1 MNIRLGTYLNLTHLT
16 ILNANF
22 HSYQLNNCNCLFNCL
37 SDITKLFCCRFNAS
51 EGKLFLCI
59 FPPNQ
64 LAEKSTFRQIGLP
77 TNLSHRIVSRQIGPA
92 KLSRTQPVSHF
103 SRELLLTTGNIT
115 LTL

>member
-64 LAEKSTFRQIGLP
+64 LAEESTCRQIGLP
-77 TNLSHRIVSRQIGPA
+77 TNFSVLSLA
-92 KLSRTQPVSHF
+92 KLVPPNCRVPN
-103 SRELLLTTGNIT
+103 L
-115 LTL
+115 